1 MSATETHPDR
11 LDDQAQDKPDDLGF
25 ELPAAGKGS
34 KVGIIVV
41 IAVLAGGAFT
51 FRYLRNQNAH
61 AESIHVRADAIARVD
76 VIKPNTLTS
85 ASELA
90 LPGITKALEETKI
103 YPRTTGYVRKWFVDI
118 GDKVK
123 EGQLLAEIDTPDL
136 DAQLAQARA
145 QLASA
150 KAAVKQAQA
159 QSIYTRQN
167 TARYQNLA
175 DQKLVS
181 GSQLEQTQAQ
191 ASTDEAT
198 VVANEAN
205 VAAAEANVRRLSDLQ
220 NFSKVTAPFAGTIT
234 SRTIDRGALLTD
246 TGTTP
251 MFTLVAI
258 DPIRVFI
265 DVPQTVAPSIRYGT
279 PATVTVR
286 EFPGRNFV
294 GTITRSAG
302 ALDPDLHTM
311 STEVDVPNPDNTLL
325 PGMYVQA
332 RLTLPVPHKV
342 IEIPAT
348 ALYSDA
354 QGIRVSILDAQNKV
368 RFVPIT
374 IERDTGATLWI
385 ATGLT
390 GDEKLIKVAVAS
402 FVEGDPVEVN
412 KVPPSPPAAGS
423 AGSAGSAGDKK

>member
-412 KVPPSPPAAGS
+412 KVPPPPPAAGS

>member
-1 MSATETHPDR
+1 MSATQPHPDR
-11 LDDQAQDKPDDLGF
+11 LEPVTQDTPDDLGF
-25 ELPAAGKGS
+25 ELPEAGSGS
-34 KVGIIVV
+34 KLGIIVV
-41 IAVLAGGAFT
+41 LAVLVVGGFA
-51 FRYLRNQNAH
+51 FRYVRNTSAH
-61 AESIHVRADAIARVD
+61 AESASPHSDAIAKVD
-76 VIKPNTLTS
+76 VVKPTTLTS
-85 ASELA
+85 SSAIA
-90 LPGITKALEETKI
+90 LPGIAKALEETKI
-103 YPRTTGYVRKWFVDI
+103 YPRTTGYVRRWLVDI

-150 KAAVKQAQA
+150 KASVRQAQA
-159 QSIYTRQN
+159 QSVYTKQN

-191 ASTDEAT
+191 ASSDAAT
-198 VVANEAN
+198 VVASEAN
-205 VAAAEANVRRLSDLQ
+205 VAAAEANVRRLADLQ
-220 NFSKVTAPFAGTIT
+220 SFSKVTAPFAGTIT

-251 MFTLVAI
+251 MFTLVAV

-265 DVPQTVAPSIRYGT
+265 DVPQTVVPGIQYGS
-279 PATVTVR
+279 PATITVR
-286 EFPGRNFV
+286 EFAGKNFV

-302 ALDPDLHTM
+302 ALDPELHTM
-311 STEVDVPNPDNTLL
+311 STEVDVPNPENLLL

-332 RLTLPVPHKV
+332 ALTLPVPHKV

-354 QGIRVSILDAQNKV
+354 QGLRVGVVDAQNKV
-368 RFVPIT
+368 KFVPIT
-374 IERDTGATLWI
+374 IERDTGATLWV

-412 KVPPSPPAAGS
+412 PAPLPAAGS
-423 AGSAGSAGDKK
+423 GSATDKK

>member
-11 LDDQAQDKPDDLGF
+11 LDNQAQDTPEDLGF
-25 ELPAAGKGS
+25 ELPAAGKTS

-41 IAVLAGGAFT
+41 LAVLAGGAFA
-51 FRYLRNQNAH
+51 FRFLRNQSAH
-61 AESIHVRADAIARVD
+61 AESITPHAEAIAKVD
-76 VIKPNTLTS
+76 VVKPNTLTS
-85 ASELA
+85 ASALA

-159 QSIYTRQN
+159 QSTYTKQN

-198 VVANEAN
+198 VVANQAN
-205 VAAAEANVRRLSDLQ
+205 VTAAEANVRRLSDLQ

-251 MFTLVAI
+251 MFTLVAV

-265 DVPQTVAPSIRYGT
+265 DVPQTVAPSIQYGT

-311 STEVDVPNPDNTLL
+311 STEVDVPNPDNALL

-332 RLTLPVPHKV
+332 ALTLPVPHKV

-354 QGIRVSILDAQNKV
+354 QGIRVSIVDAQNKV
-368 RFVPIT
+368 KFVPIT
-374 IERDTGATLWI
+374 IERDTGATLWV

-402 FVEGDPVEVN
+402 FVEGDPVEIN
-412 KVPPSPPAAGS
+412 KAPAGS
-423 AGSAGSAGDKK
+423 ASGSAGDKK